1 MNTHSVPV
9 TTMDAQLRER
19 AERVIPNGM
28 WGHQR
33 ASSLPQGYPQY
44 FASGKDACV
53 TDVDGNSYIDFM
65 CAWGPIILGHRN
77 PLVDAAALSQIEL
90 GDSLNGPTAHAVE
103 LAELLVATIPHADWA
118 LFQKNGTDATTSC
131 VTIARGTTKRRKVL
145 VAKGAYHGA
154 APWCTPSLVGVTAED
169 RVHLIHYVYNDVESF
184 TAAAREA
191 DDDLAA
197 ILVSAFKHDLAIP
210 QESPTKEFAQAARA
224 LCDAAGAALI
234 LDDVRG
240 GFRIDL
246 GGSWRGTGIEPDM
259 AAYSKAI
266 ANGYALAAV
275 TGSDR
280 FREAARQAYMTGSFW
295 YGGASMAAA
304 VATIKEL
311 RRIDGPALMKHAG
324 ERLRSGLDAQA
335 ARYGFDLLQTG
346 PAVMPLVQFAGDSD
360 AALGA
365 RFCQEAL
372 KRGVYLHHKHNM
384 FISCAHTDDVIDD
397 ALSRT
402 EDAFKAIST
411 K

>member
-1 MNTHSVPV
+1 
-9 TTMDAQLRER
+9 
-19 AERVIPNGM
+19 
-28 WGHQR
+28 
-33 ASSLPQGYPQY
+33 
-44 FASGKDACV
+44 
-53 TDVDGNSYIDFM
+53 
-65 CAWGPIILGHRN
+65 
-77 PLVDAAALSQIEL
+77 
-90 GDSLNGPTAHAVE
+90 
-103 LAELLVATIPHADWA
+103 
-118 LFQKNGTDATTSC
+118 
-131 VTIARGTTKRRKVL
+131 
-145 VAKGAYHGA
+145 
-154 APWCTPSLVGVTAED
+154 
-169 RVHLIHYVYNDVESF
+169 
-184 TAAAREA
+184 
-191 DDDLAA
+191 
-197 ILVSAFKHDLAIP
+197 
-210 QESPTKEFAQAARA
+210 
-224 LCDAAGAALI
+224 
-234 LDDVRG
+234 
-240 GFRIDL
+240 
-246 GGSWRGTGIEPDM
+246 
-259 AAYSKAI
+259 
-266 ANGYALAAV
+266 
-275 TGSDR
+275 
-280 FREAARQAYMTGSFW
+280 MTGSFW